1 MKFDLIKENCIRV
14 NVSAEGWEDAVTK
27 AGNLLV
33 EADIVVERYI
43 KKMIS
48 NIKEMG
54 PYLVIAPGIAMPH
67 ARPEDGVN
75 ESGVSLMTL
84 EKPVRFGHEIN
95 DPVSLIVTLAAK
107 DTTSHIEALAE
118 LMDLLGD
125 QNKVEKMLNSKSE
138 AEIIEIIRN

>member
-14 NVSAEGWEDAVTK
+14 NVSAEDWEDAVTK
-27 AGNLLV
+27 GGELLV
-33 EADIVVERYI
+33 EADIVKPCYVE
-43 KKMIS
+43 KMIS
-48 NIKEMG
+48 NIKTLG

-75 ESGVSLMTL
+75 ESGISLMTL
-84 EKPVRFGHEIN
+84 KNPVRFGHEIN

-107 DTTSHIEALAE
+107 DSTSHIETLAE

-125 QNKVEKMLNSKSE
+125 PMKVEKMLNSKNES
-138 AEIIEIIRN
+138 EIIEIIKN